1 LSRSRKRPDHW
12 TRKAKKE
19 GFGARSVY
27 KLEEIDKRFS
37 VVPKGFGCALDL
49 GCAPGSWSRF
59 LRQRMGRRATLVG
72 VDLQPLADYPGQ
84 FIHGSAL
91 DISEEVL
98 LEALGGAPD
107 LVVSDMAPNTTGAR
121 FMDHVRQIELAEMA
135 KARALELLKPGGH
148 FVAKVFEGQEAHAY
162 VQGLRPH
169 FQKVKRVKPEA
180 TRKESVEFFVVCVG
194 RSSAD

>member
-1 LSRSRKRPDHW
+1 MSRSRKRPDHW

-27 KLEEIDKRFS
+27 KLEELDKRFG
-37 VVPKGFGCALDL
+37 VVPKGFGRALDL

-59 LRQRMGRRATLVG
+59 LRQRMGRKATLVG
-72 VDLQPLADYPGQ
+72 VDLQPVDGYPGQ

-91 DISEEVL
+91 DIPAEGL

-107 LVVSDMAPNTTGAR
+107 LVVSDMAPNTTGSR
-121 FMDHVRQIELAEMA
+121 FTDHIRQLELAEMA
-135 KARALELLKPGGH
+135 KARALELLKPGGG
-148 FVAKVFEGQEAHAY
+148 FIAKVFDGQDAHAY

-169 FQKVKRVKPEA
+169 FEKVKRVKPEA
-180 TRKESVEFFVVCVG
+180 TRKESVEFFVVCLSRTKG
-194 RSSAD
+194 D